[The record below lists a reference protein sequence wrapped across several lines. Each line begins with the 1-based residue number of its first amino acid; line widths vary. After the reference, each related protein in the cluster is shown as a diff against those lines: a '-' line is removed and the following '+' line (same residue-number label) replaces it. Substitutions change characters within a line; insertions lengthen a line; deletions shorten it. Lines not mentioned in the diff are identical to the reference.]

1 MAPSPGLRFTW
12 EQARPGTTAAVQGQC
27 YPTQCLS
34 LDFKFFKFYG
44 RKVVKPR
51 QPPPS
56 DLGSCVSPAVTPTLT
71 PSVCSVFLPNKSRYG
86 GIWQM
91 GKLRHGSG
99 LGKWRG
105 SAAELE
111 AESPDTCL
119 GQGDLHVHPEISHPR
134 YPLCACESPT
144 REATSVPACIS
155 VSPSP
160 PSPVSLSLPE
170 SRCFSL
176 PDHAKIPATPSPPP
190 ASPCYRHP
198 LHEETHVPS
207 PRHARCPRALLC
219 PAVPAAM
226 PSGHGGLATHNKA
239 VFLSMLCCSRL
250 L

>member
-1 MAPSPGLRFTW
+1 MRPYPVSLPGFQVLQVPW
-12 EQARPGTTAAVQGQC
+12 EKHGKTTAATSIG
-27 YPTQCLS
+27 PGEL
-34 LDFKFFKFYG
+34 
-44 RKVVKPR
+44 R
-51 QPPPS
+51 
-56 DLGSCVSPAVTPTLT
+56 VTGCNTNADT
-71 PSVCSVFLPNKSRYG
+71 KRCICSVFLPNKSHYG
-86 GIWQM
+86 GVSQM
-91 GKLRHGSG
+91 GKLRHRSG

-134 YPLCACESPT
+134 YPLCTCEST
-144 REATSVPACIS
+144 TCEATAVPACIS

-160 PSPVSLSLPE
+160 PSPVSLSLPK

-190 ASPCYRHP
+190 ASRCYRHP

-226 PSGHGGLATHNKA
+226 PSGHGRLATHNKA
-239 VFLSMLCCSRL
+239 VFLSMLCCSRFL
-250 L
+250 CGSGARAGCGQ